1 MHPIFFLMT
10 NKQFYGAE
18 LPEMPAMV
26 ISPEAFSSISGDRG
40 TDTLTTGPPGT
51 NEFAPD
57 EVPTPVDEEVDDDP
71 TAPTMAALPPV
82 MLFSGTVPA
91 APAAIALSTTWT

>member
-1 MHPIFFLMT
+1 MAS
-10 NKQFYGAE
+10 KQFYGAE
-18 LPEMPAMV
+18 LPEIPAMD
-26 ISPEAFSSISGDRG
+26 ISPEAFSSINADRG
-40 TDTLTTGPPGT
+40 TDTLTTAPPGT

-57 EVPTPVDEEVDDDP
+57 EVPTPADEEVDDDP
-71 TAPTMAALPPV
+71 TAPTMTVLPPV